1 MYLDNSRIFQIFVL
15 IAVSIFIIVI
25 FVGVNFYRTYKNS
38 KTLDEN
44 QEINLLYLAK
54 NQSNIS
60 KLNNYVMEEDELIY
74 KRLEPKINRN
84 KKAISDGKDD
94 FNELETQ
101 IASNKKT
108 IKDNSDNIKL
118 NTDNI
123 TSQKDILSNY
133 KIDQAD
139 IIKKIKDDQ
148 KVIQSNIATF
158 TYDDFKNIRDR
169 LQDSESN
176 IGNIRAHIVDI
187 NVEKIPLLEGRVKD
201 NASNI
206 SRIDTELEDLDAQF
220 APINLQLASFSNDV
234 LNKLNSDSILSR
246 LNDVDYRS
254 KQNRVRTLTNSDKF
268 ANYMTTKDM
277 DKYYVKRKDHNEW
290 LDTNYKPLHDDVKI
304 INKNYVTEKDINDK
318 FATITYVADKYQQ
331 KGEGWDSYLTHRT
344 ANHNFMSR
352 EELRSVFVEQEDQK
366 EDPEYVSREYLGPLE
381 YDKTY
386 DYPKYNNSDDNLYNY
401 CQTMVRLGRCD
412 DPLIAKVCNDE
423 CA

>member
-38 KTLDEN
+38 KTFDEN

-60 KLNNYVMEEDELIY
+60 KLNNYVMEEDNWIY
-74 KRLEPKINRN
+74 DDLEPKIEANKRLINSKMNNIDDVKSKVDFN
-84 KKAISDGKDD
+84 KKS
-94 FNELETQ
+94 
-101 IASNKKT
+101 

-139 IIKKIKDDQ
+139 VIKKIKDDQ

-158 TYDDFKNIRDR
+158 TYDDFKNIRER
-169 LQDSESN
+169 LQHSESN

-220 APINLQLASFSNDV
+220 APINVQLASFSNDV
-234 LNKLNSDSILSR
+234 LNKLNSESILSR

-254 KQNRVRTLTNSDKF
+254 KQNRVRSITNFDRF
-268 ANYMTTKDM
+268 GDFMTTKDIN
-277 DKYYVKRKDHNEW
+277 KYYVNSKDHNYW
-290 LDTNYKPLHDDVKI
+290 LDTKYKALHNDVNI
-304 INKNYVTEKDINDK
+304 INNNYVNSKDHTEWLETKYAPLYDK
-318 FATITYVADKYQQ
+318 V
-331 KGEGWDSYLTHRT
+331 EGIEQIYMT
-344 ANHNFMSR
+344 N
-352 EELRSVFVEQEDQK
+352 EEIKRDYMTKEDLMKTFVEQED
-366 EDPEYVSREYLGPLE
+366 ENIV
-381 YDKTY
+381 
-386 DYPKYNNSDDNLYNY
+386 
-401 CQTMVRLGRCD
+401 
-412 DPLIAKVCNDE
+412 
-423 CA
+423 

>member
-74 KRLEPKINRN
+74 KRLEPQINRN
-84 KKAISDGKDD
+84 KKALSDSKDD
-94 FNELETQ
+94 LSDIETQ
-101 IASNKKT
+101 IASNKKS

-139 IIKKIKDDQ
+139 VIKKIKDDQ

-158 TYDDFKNIRDR
+158 TYDDFKNIRER
-169 LQDSESN
+169 LQHSESN

-206 SRIDTELEDLDAQF
+206 SRIDTELEELDSQF
-220 APINLQLASFSNDV
+220 APINVQLATLSNDIF
-234 LNKLNSDSILSR
+234 NRSMSDSILSR
-246 LNDVDYRS
+246 LNDVDYLS
-254 KQNRVRTLTNSDKF
+254 KKNRTLSSSNSDKF
-268 ANYMTTKDM
+268 ANYTTTSNLESAFDDVVSKDEFEDWLDHAGAFI
-277 DKYYVKRKDHNEW
+277 DKTYMKKEDHTEW
-290 LDTNYKPLHDDVKI
+290 LETKYKPLYEKVEGLDKTLTRHASFVKVNYPTI
-304 INKNYVTEKDINDK
+304 TQLERDYMTKEALMKTFVEIPPDKTTNKNK
-318 FATITYVADKYQQ
+318 
-331 KGEGWDSYLTHRT
+331 L
-344 ANHNFMSR
+344 
-352 EELRSVFVEQEDQK
+352 VEQED
-366 EDPEYVSREYLGPLE
+366 ENIV
-381 YDKTY
+381 
-386 DYPKYNNSDDNLYNY
+386 
-401 CQTMVRLGRCD
+401 
-412 DPLIAKVCNDE
+412 
-423 CA
+423 

>member
-74 KRLEPKINRN
+74 KRLEPQINRN
-84 KKAISDGKDD
+84 KKALSDSKDD
-94 FNELETQ
+94 LSDIETQ
-101 IASNKKT
+101 IASNKKS

-139 IIKKIKDDQ
+139 VIKKIKDDQ

-158 TYDDFKNIRDR
+158 TYDDFKNIRER
-169 LQDSESN
+169 LQHSESN

-206 SRIDTELEDLDAQF
+206 SRIDTELEELDSQF
-220 APINLQLASFSNDV
+220 APINVQLATLSNDIF
-234 LNKLNSDSILSR
+234 NRSMSDSILSR
-246 LNDVDYRS
+246 LNDVDYLS
-254 KQNRVRTLTNSDKF
+254 KKNRTLSSSNSDKF
-268 ANYMTTKDM
+268 ANYTTTSNLESAFDDVVSKDEFE
-277 DKYYVKRKDHNEW
+277 EW
-290 LDTNYKPLHDDVKI
+290 LDYSGAFLDKTYMKKEDHTEWLKTKYKPLYEKVEGLDKTLTRHASFVKVNYPTI
-304 INKNYVTEKDINDK
+304 TQLERDYMTKEALMKTFVEIPPDKTTNKNK
-318 FATITYVADKYQQ
+318 
-331 KGEGWDSYLTHRT
+331 L
-344 ANHNFMSR
+344 
-352 EELRSVFVEQEDQK
+352 VEQED
-366 EDPEYVSREYLGPLE
+366 ENIV
-381 YDKTY
+381 
-386 DYPKYNNSDDNLYNY
+386 
-401 CQTMVRLGRCD
+401 
-412 DPLIAKVCNDE
+412 
-423 CA
+423 

>member
-1 MYLDNSRIFQIFVL
+1 MYLDNSHIFQIFVL

-60 KLNNYVMEEDELIY
+60 RLNNYVMEEDELIY

-84 KKAISDGKDD
+84 KKTLSDGKVD
-94 FNELETQ
+94 FGEMETQ
-101 IASNKKT
+101 IASNKKS

-123 TSQKDILSNY
+123 ISQKDILSNY

-158 TYDDFKNIRDR
+158 TYNDFKNIRDR

-220 APINLQLASFSNDV
+220 APINVQLASFSNEV
-234 LNKLNSDSILSR
+234 LNKLNIL
-246 LNDVDYRS
+246 L
-254 KQNRVRTLTNSDKF
+254 
-268 ANYMTTKDM
+268 
-277 DKYYVKRKDHNEW
+277 
-290 LDTNYKPLHDDVKI
+290 
-304 INKNYVTEKDINDK
+304 
-318 FATITYVADKYQQ
+318 
-331 KGEGWDSYLTHRT
+331 
-344 ANHNFMSR
+344 
-352 EELRSVFVEQEDQK
+352 
-366 EDPEYVSREYLGPLE
+366 
-381 YDKTY
+381 
-386 DYPKYNNSDDNLYNY
+386 
-401 CQTMVRLGRCD
+401 
-412 DPLIAKVCNDE
+412 
-423 CA
+423 

>member
-38 KTLDEN
+38 KTSDEN

-84 KKAISDGKDD
+84 KKALSDGKVD
-94 FNELETQ
+94 FSELETQ

-158 TYDDFKNIRDR
+158 TYNDFKNIRDR

-187 NVEKIPLLEGRVKD
+187 NVEKIPLLEGRVQD
-201 NASNI
+201 NASNV

-220 APINLQLASFSNDV
+220 APINVQLASFSNDIF
-234 LNKLNSDSILSR
+234 NKSISNSILSR
-246 LNDVDYRS
+246 LNDVDYLS
-254 KQNRVRTLTNSDKF
+254 KRNRTLSSSNSDKF
-268 ANYMTTKDM
+268 ANYTTASNLESAFDDVVSKDEFESWLDSSGTYL
-277 DKYYVKRKDHNEW
+277 DKTYMKKEDHTEW
-290 LDTNYKPLHDDVKI
+290 LETKYKPLYKKVEGLDETLTSHASFAEVNYPTIKKI
-304 INKNYVTEKDINDK
+304 ERDYMTKEALMKTFVEIPPDKTTNKNEQEPMKK
-318 FATITYVADKYQQ
+318 
-331 KGEGWDSYLTHRT
+331 L
-344 ANHNFMSR
+344 
-352 EELRSVFVEQEDQK
+352 VEQED
-366 EDPEYVSREYLGPLE
+366 ENIV
-381 YDKTY
+381 
-386 DYPKYNNSDDNLYNY
+386 
-401 CQTMVRLGRCD
+401 
-412 DPLIAKVCNDE
+412 
-423 CA
+423 